1 MRPLAVLV
9 LVLLAACAEVPRP
22 ILLAPGVPLALP
34 APGELGR
41 VVEALQVV
49 TATRGGE
56 VSVFESRLA
65 VTADEVRLVTTDPLG
80 RRALAI
86 RWTAG
91 GVEEDRAAW
100 VPAELRAENVLAD
113 LVLLY
118 WPEAAIRRG
127 LSGASLR
134 AAAAGRRIHN
144 GDGEVVTVRYEGG
157 DPWSG
162 VSWLENRAWGYALEV
177 RSAVIGP

>member
-1 MRPLAVLV
+1 MRPFILFAL
-9 LVLLAACAEVPRP
+9 LLLAACAEVPRP
-22 ILLAPGVPLALP
+22 VPLAPGVALTLP

-41 VVEALQVV
+41 VVEAFQVV

-65 VTADEVRLVTTDPLG
+65 TTPDEVRLVTTDPLG

-86 RWTAG
+86 RWTAA

-100 VPAELRAENVLAD
+100 VPVELRAENVLAD

-118 WPEAAIRRG
+118 WPDAAIRRG
-127 LSGASLR
+127 LSGASLEGT
-134 AAAAGRRIHN
+134 AGGRGIWT
-144 GDGEVVTVRYEGG
+144 GDGEVVTVRHEGS

-162 VSWLENRAWGYALEV
+162 VSRLENRAWGYALDV
-177 RSAVIGP
+177 RSAVMGP